1 MIHLAFANIIAAALV
16 LLALP
21 FLLSGGGLHR
31 HGIIVAACF
40 AVVAGALAIYM
51 AIGSPHLADPPL
63 ADRNVAGRDAELA
76 THLERARSHLVEEPT
91 DIDAWIW
98 IANANGLSRRYG
110 EAALAMAE
118 AVVLDPGNA
127 ELLARQGEF
136 IVLAHEGLVTPA
148 ARILFAQSLGIDV
161 DQPVA
166 RFYAGVAL
174 AQAGDTSGALVVWR
188 ELLDDS
194 PQDAPWISELRRH
207 IADAGVTSDDMQSE
221 TQEDTTTMITG
232 MVEGL
237 ARRLQDEPDDV
248 EGWKRLA
255 HSYIV
260 LEDWPKARLAYE
272 RALELAPDDIDLVD
286 GFAAAVAAP
295 VSRTTGVGERELGDM
310 ERVLEA
316 RPDNPHALYV
326 TGLAAALDGDS
337 EGARERWTH
346 LRELFDPATAEY
358 RRVDTLLESIE

>member
-1 MIHLAFANIIAAALV
+1 MIHLAFANIIAAAVV

-21 FLLSGGGLHR
+21 FLSSGGGLQR
-31 HGIIVAACF
+31 RGLIVAVFF

-51 AIGSPHLADPPL
+51 AIGSPHLADQPL
-63 ADRNVAGRDAELA
+63 ADRHVAGSDPERA
-76 THLERARSHLVEEPT
+76 THLERARSRLVEEPT

-98 IANANGLSRRYG
+98 IANAQGLSRRYG

-118 AVVLDPGNA
+118 AAVLDPGNA

-136 IVLAHEGLVTPA
+136 IVLAHDGLVTPA
-148 ARILFAQSLGIDV
+148 ARLLFAQSLGIDAA
-161 DQPVA
+161 QPVA
-166 RFYAGVAL
+166 RFYGGVAL

-188 ELLDDS
+188 DLLDDS
-194 PQDAPWISELRRH
+194 PDDAPWISELRRH
-207 IADAGVTSDDMQSE
+207 ISDAGGTPGDA
-221 TQEDTTTMITG
+221 QEDTMTMITG

-237 ARRLQDEPDDV
+237 ARRLEDEPDDL

-255 HSYIV
+255 HSYTV

-272 RALELAPDDIDLVD
+272 RALELAPGDIDLVD

-295 VSRTTGVGERELGDM
+295 VNRTTSVDARALGDM
-310 ERVLEA
+310 EQVLEV

-326 TGLAAALDGDS
+326 TGLAAALAGNAD
-337 EGARERWTH
+337 GARERWTR
-346 LRELFDPATAEY
+346 LRDLFDPATGEY